1 MGIMEMVNG
10 SPAGAMK
17 AAMKRV
23 ETGKRD
29 GARRE
34 AARGEAAP
42 GKGSEGGLDPG
53 KGGGGRGLEN
63 VAAGRGGEVGREG
76 GAGPET
82 EDSTT
87 GGEEEVGMTGEGR
100 ENHTGAVL
108 IEVAETDL
116 EIVAWRRG
124 LGLHLEREGL
134 VAPSLPRG
142 DRTASFTSGM

>member
-63 VAAGRGGEVGREG
+63 VAVGRGGEVGREG
-76 GAGPET
+76 GAGLGI

-87 GGEEEVGMTGEGR
+87 GGEEGTTGEGR
-100 ENHTGAVL
+100 ENRTGGVL
-108 IEVAETDL
+108 IEIGETDL